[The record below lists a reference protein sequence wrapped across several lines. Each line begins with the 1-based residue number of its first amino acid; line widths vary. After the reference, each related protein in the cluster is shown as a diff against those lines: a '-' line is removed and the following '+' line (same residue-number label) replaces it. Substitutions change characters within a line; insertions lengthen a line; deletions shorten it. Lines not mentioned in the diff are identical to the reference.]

1 MKNMIYL
8 QICSQSLL
16 EVCQHLH
23 DLEEVLFQDP
33 ALAKHLSTRSPK
45 SLQTIDQSQQE
56 LTFLSQLL
64 QEISTSANT
73 DIPENVIA
81 FLNGSTLQSMSM
93 RFLSVYENQS

>member
-1 MKNMIYL
+1 MKTKNYL

-33 ALAKHLSTRSPK
+33 ALCKHLSTRSPN
-45 SLQTIDQSQQE
+45 SLQTIDQSQQK

-64 QEISTSANT
+64 QEIGTST
-73 DIPENVIA
+73 DPEIADNVIT
-81 FLNGSTLQSMSM
+81 FLNGSNLQSMSM
-93 RFLSVYENQS
+93 RFLSVNETQ